1 MLPCAAHPPVLHS
14 NMRPRKPKSDEE
26 GITPPIHTRFRHQN
40 IEINV
45 SNIVRLTW
53 TVSAGRLH
61 QADSSS
67 IFLARPLQLDFSLP
81 SMSLT

>member
-1 MLPCAAHPPVLHS
+1 MLPCAAHPPLPHS
-14 NMRPRKPKSDEE
+14 NMLPRKPKSDEE

-40 IEINV
+40 IEFNV
-45 SNIVRLTW
+45 SDFVRLTW

-67 IFLARPLQLDFSLP
+67 IFSERPLQVDFRDFRVRV
-81 SMSLT
+81 